1 MLATLTTTVIWLL
14 LTSWTFFFYF
24 SWCCCSLCCLGSGP
38 PWWGLSDLLP
48 TDDIH
53 WGPGGC
59 SEAGLINDRRQ
70 TYQQLQTV
78 LGNPCYGVNV
88 SKSCRSLGVRM
99 ECRVRCLL
107 QSCISMQSYSGY
119 KAGVEPVFCVQTIL
133 ATPPVYCLLNAE
145 FHILKCWT
153 NGDTAQCSHSDVMP
167 SKCLPL

>member
-24 SWCCCSLCCLGSGP
+24 SWCCCSLCCLGWGP
-38 PWWGLSDLLP
+38 PWWRLSDLLP

-119 KAGVEPVFCVQTIL
+119 KAGVEPVFCSDHPGHT
-133 ATPPVYCLLNAE
+133 TSLLSTE
-145 FHILKCWT
+145 CWI
-153 NGDTAQCSHSDVMP
+153 SHLEM
-167 SKCLPL
+167 LN